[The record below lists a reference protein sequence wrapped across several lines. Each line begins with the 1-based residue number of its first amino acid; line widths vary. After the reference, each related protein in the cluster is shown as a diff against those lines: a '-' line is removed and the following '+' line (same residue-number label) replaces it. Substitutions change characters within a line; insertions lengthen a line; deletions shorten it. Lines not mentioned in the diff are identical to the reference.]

1 MSSRIGS
8 ILIENVQPELDGGR
22 YPVKRVAGETA
33 TVEADLFKEGHDVLV
48 AVVRW
53 RQASPKGQESDW
65 QEVPMKDLGNDRWCA
80 RFPLARNG
88 RYQFTVEAWPDLFRT
103 WVHELRRKVDVGRD
117 VKSEVLEGAA
127 LLEAAAARAKATA
140 PADAAQQIGRAHV

>member
-53 RQASPKGQESDW
+53 RQASPKGQETDW
-65 QEVPMKDLGNDRWCA
+65 QEVPMKDLGGKRPVRESVIEPA
-80 RFPLARNG
+80 TPRASAVPTAGKG
-88 RYQFTVEAWPDLFRT
+88 RPRPEPGPMEPQPQA
-103 WVHELRRKVDVGRD
+103 
-117 VKSEVLEGAA
+117 
-127 LLEAAAARAKATA
+127 
-140 PADAAQQIGRAHV
+140 